1 MLFSLGAIAQM
12 DDVEMIKNIMHD
24 QELAWNRGDLDA
36 FMEGYWKSD
45 SLMFVGSKG
54 PTYGWQQTLDN
65 YKKGY
70 PNAQAM
76 GQLTFTNLQF
86 SPLENDHFLVVGK
99 WHLERTD
106 LENLEGHYSLV
117 WKRINGQ
124 WVIIADH
131 SS

>member
-1 MLFSLGAIAQM
+1 MLFSLGAIALM
-12 DDVEMIKNIMHD
+12 DDVETIKDIMHD

-124 WVIIADH
+124 
-131 SS
+131 